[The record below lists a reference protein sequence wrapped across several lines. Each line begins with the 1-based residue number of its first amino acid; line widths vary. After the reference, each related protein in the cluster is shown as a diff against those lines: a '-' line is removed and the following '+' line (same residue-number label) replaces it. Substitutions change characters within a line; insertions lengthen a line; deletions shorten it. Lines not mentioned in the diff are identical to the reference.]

1 MKATSEDLEKLLEQP
16 FAEEEVFA
24 GDDHGEAEA
33 DPELPPGD
41 EPMIVEGEDEDHMQA
56 SPPVAKR
63 YRTKGPPEPQDE
75 IFDELYVST
84 VGGEGP
90 APFTN
95 YMMKLPKTPRA
106 KEKALEKEIPWSII
120 PEEQRE
126 GFRSAERTQYD
137 EHLQHG
143 ALEPLT
149 VEASREVQR
158 TKPERVLGSRFAY
171 RDKYWSKRKEQPEI
185 GWKHKARLV
194 IAGHRDP
201 DLLCG
206 LSTHAP
212 TVSRQGILLLLQILA
227 SNLHR
232 GWTGHAGDVT
242 AAFLC
247 GEELTRELYL
257 RQPRSGLGDLHPE
270 QLLRIRKPIFG
281 LVDSPAAWWGKFRKS
296 LTSTR
301 IHGQGG
307 RSWTISNC
315 SLDHCIFVVQ
325 EEIQDENG
333 SKSLRTPE
341 AYIGV
346 HVDDVLQIGDD
357 ELCRLIKEKLSEQ
370 FPIRE
375 WESGSFDYVGSYV
388 DIKENMIIVSQASYT
403 ATRLFEVEIQKGQD
417 DEEIANEVQKH
428 DNMSLIGALS
438 WLASQSRPDLQVG
451 VSMCQQRQRDP
462 TIADIKFT
470 NLLAQRAYE
479 HQKEGIRIYPIDLER
494 AVLLCYHDAGWAN
507 VPQNQEDPYY
517 SLTPEENDAG
527 RITTGPQS
535 RCGARAKRANSSVC
549 SQLGGLFLLSD
560 KNILHG
566 KKENVSVMDWRSGAC
581 DRVCRSTFAAETMAC
596 ATAIETGIFISR
608 FLETLLSGK
617 LARST
622 SRLQLRFLSDCRSLY
637 DHLIRDGVPRVP
649 SCKRLAIDLAAI
661 RDDLSEVGKIAWVPT
676 GAQMSDHLTKPL
688 KAGEWWQKLSSG
700 FQLTF
705 KEDIV

>member
-1 MKATSEDLEKLLEQP
+1 M
-16 FAEEEVFA
+16 
-24 GDDHGEAEA
+24 
-33 DPELPPGD
+33 
-41 EPMIVEGEDEDHMQA
+41 
-56 SPPVAKR
+56 
-63 YRTKGPPEPQDE
+63 
-75 IFDELYVST
+75 
-84 VGGEGP
+84 
-90 APFTN
+90 
-95 YMMKLPKTPRA
+95 
-106 KEKALEKEIPWSII
+106 
-120 PEEQRE
+120 
-126 GFRSAERTQYD
+126 
-137 EHLQHG
+137 
-143 ALEPLT
+143 
-149 VEASREVQR
+149 
-158 TKPERVLGSRFAY
+158 
-171 RDKYWSKRKEQPEI
+171 
-185 GWKHKARLV
+185 
-194 IAGHRDP
+194 
-201 DLLCG
+201 
-206 LSTHAP
+206 
-212 TVSRQGILLLLQILA
+212 
-227 SNLHR
+227 
-232 GWTGHAGDVT
+232 T

-307 RSWTISNC
+307 RSWIISNC

-346 HVDDVLQIGDD
+346 HVDDVLLIGDD

-388 DIKENMIIVSQASYT
+388 DIKEDMIIVSQASYT

-462 TIADIKFT
+462 TVADIKFT

-535 RCGARAKRANSSVC
+535 RSGARAKRANSSVC

-608 FLETLLSGK
+608 FMETLLSGK

-705 KEDIV
+705 KEDLV